1 MSTATPAASAARSGG
16 GAPVAPAKPTHRGR
30 NALFALA
37 VIAFTALTMTP
48 QIGGIDIDLASIAK
62 NWRNG
67 AAKLAQMLHPNFAFL
82 PRTVQPMLETLQM
95 AIVGAVLSAIIS
107 IPLTLWAAQ
116 PTNPNSVGRT
126 TVRTIINIMRSVP
139 DLVYAS
145 ILVAMVGVGALP
157 GVLTLFLFDLGIVV
171 KLVSE
176 AIDSADHPYIEA
188 GYAAGGTQFQINH
201 TMALPQVMPLFAN
214 QWLYTLELNVRVSAI
229 LGLVGAGGIGR
240 LLEERRAF
248 FAYDDV
254 SIIILEILV
263 VVVLVEMLSN
273 WLRKKLV

>member
-1 MSTATPAASAARSGG
+1 MQT
-16 GAPVAPAKPTHRGR
+16 PAKPTSHLRW
-30 NALFALA
+30 ALIVLA
-37 VIAFTALTMTP
+37 VVGFTALTMTP
-48 QIGGIDIDLASIAK
+48 QIGGIAIDLESIAR

-67 AAKLAQMLHPNFAFL
+67 AAKLAQMVHPNFAFL
-82 PRTVQPMLETLQM
+82 PRTALPMLETLQM
-95 AIVGAVLSAIIS
+95 AFVGAVLSAIVS
-107 IPLTLWAAQ
+107 VPLTLWAAQ
-116 PTNPNSVGRT
+116 PTNPNRIGRVVT
-126 TVRTIINIMRSVP
+126 RTLINIMRSVP

-157 GVLTLFLFDLGIVV
+157 GVITLFLFNLGIVV

-176 AIDSADHPYIEA
+176 AIDSADHSYMEA
-188 GYAAGGTQFQINH
+188 GRAAGGTQLQINH
-201 TMALPQVMPLFAN
+201 AMALPQNMPLFAN

-240 LLEERRAF
+240 LLEERRSF

-263 VVVLVEMLSN
+263 VVVLVEMISN
-273 WLRKKLV
+273 WLRKRLV